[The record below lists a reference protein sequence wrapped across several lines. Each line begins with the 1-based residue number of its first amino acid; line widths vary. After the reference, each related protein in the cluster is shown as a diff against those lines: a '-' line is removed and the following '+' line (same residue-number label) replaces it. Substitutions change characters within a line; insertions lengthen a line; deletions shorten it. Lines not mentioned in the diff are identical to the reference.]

1 MDIVGPLFNIVV
13 FPGFAFLVA
22 FGLFASWVD
31 RKLVA
36 RFQNRVGPPIFQPLA
51 DLIKLLAKEDII
63 PEKAS
68 RAMFTAVPLI
78 GLAGVICSVI
88 YIPLWSTQAVHSFAG
103 DLIVVLYLLSLPT
116 FALFLGGWYST
127 NPFATVGATRTL
139 TLLFGYEVPF
149 LLAALGP
156 AIAVGSWDI
165 SKIALYQTQHT
176 WLVLWV
182 PASALV
188 ALVALVGKLERIPFD
203 IPEAKTEI
211 VAGPIVEYS
220 GRRLAMFK
228 LTFLTEMVVG
238 AALIAVLFFG
248 GYHFWWIPYHA
259 MSPWL
264 AGLVGLLVLSVKILV
279 IVFLLSLTKA
289 ALCRLRVEQMVQWC
303 LSYLGIPA
311 LLQIAAVIVIRHLLG
326 A

>member
-1 MDIVGPLFNIVV
+1 MQIAEPLFYVV
-13 FPGFAFLVA
+13 IFPGFAFLVA

-36 RFQNRVGPPIFQPLA
+36 KFQNRVGPPIYQPLA

-78 GLAGVICSVI
+78 GLAGVVCSII
-88 YIPLWSTQAVHSFAG
+88 YIPLWAPEAIRSFPG

-156 AIAVGSWDI
+156 AVLVGSWDI
-165 SKIALYQTQHT
+165 STIATYQSGGL
-176 WLVLWV
+176 WLGAWV
-182 PASALV
+182 PVSFLV

-203 IPEAKTEI
+203 IPEAHTEI

-228 LTFLTEMVVG
+228 LTFLTEMVV
-238 AALIAVLFFG
+238 ASALIAVLFLG
-248 GYHFWWIPYHA
+248 GPHFWGIPYAA

-264 AGLVGLLVLSVKILV
+264 AHLVGFLV
-279 IVFLLSLTKA
+279 ISAKVLAIVFFLSLTKA

-311 LLQIAAVIVIRHLLG
+311 LLQIAAVILFRQMG

>member
-1 MDIVGPLFNIVV
+1 MQIAMPLVHIVV
-13 FPGFAFLVA
+13 FPGFLFLIA
-22 FGLFASWVD
+22 SGLALAWVD

-51 DLIKLLAKEDII
+51 DLIKLLAKEDLI

-68 RAMFTAVPLI
+68 RAIFSVVPLI
-78 GLAGVICSVI
+78 GLAGVVASVI
-88 YIPLWSTQAVHSFAG
+88 YIPIWGPSAVRDFAG
-103 DLIVVLYLLSLPT
+103 DLIVVLYLLTLPA
-116 FALFLGGWYST
+116 FALFLGGWYSS

-156 AIAVGSWDI
+156 AIAAKSWDI
-165 SKIALYQTQHT
+165 SMIAEYQQTQG
-176 WLVLWV
+176 WLVAWV
-182 PASALV
+182 PVSFIV

-220 GRRLAMFK
+220 GRRLALFK
-228 LTFLTEMVVG
+228 LTFLTEMVV
-238 AALIAVLFFG
+238 ASALIAVLFLG
-248 GYHFWWIPYHA
+248 GAHFWGIPYDT
-259 MSPWL
+259 MNPWL
-264 AGLVGLLVLSVKILV
+264 AGLVGFLLLSIKVLA
-279 IVFLLSLTKA
+279 IVFFLSLTKA

-303 LSYLGIPA
+303 LVYLGIPA
-311 LLQIAAVIVIRHLLG
+311 LLQIAAVILLR
-326 A
+326 

>member
-1 MDIVGPLFNIVV
+1 MQVVTPLFHVLV

-36 RFQNRVGPPIFQPLA
+36 KFQNRVGPPIFQPLA

-68 RAMFTAVPLI
+68 RAMFTAVPLV
-78 GLAGVICSVI
+78 GLAGVVCSVI
-88 YIPLWSTQAVHSFAG
+88 YLPLWSTQALSDFPG

-116 FALFLGGWYST
+116 LALFLGGWYST

-165 SKIALYQTQHT
+165 SKIALYQSANG
-176 WLVLWV
+176 WLITWV
-182 PASALV
+182 PVSFLV
-188 ALVALVGKLERIPFD
+188 ALVALIGKLERIPFD

-228 LTFLTEMVVG
+228 LTFLTEMVV
-238 AALIAVLFFG
+238 ASALICVLFLG
-248 GYHFWWIPYHA
+248 GHHFWWIPYA
-259 MSPWL
+259 TMSPWL
-264 AGLVGLLVLSVKILV
+264 AWPVGFLVLSAKILL
-279 IVFLLSLTKA
+279 IVFFLSLTKA

-311 LLQIAAVIVIRHLLG
+311 LLQIAAVIIFRQLG